1 MLLNTCMPFLFVD
14 YDQGCGGERFCAE
27 LSQSPQCES
36 LLYKKYDNGRTK
48 VHDVFSQEFLKPVP
62 NIDIKQSHAVLYT
75 IVPTHRRTSI
85 ARSLLENVH
94 SIRIQMPTD
103 SALRNHI
110 IEQQIQ
116 KVLLSKE
123 PTPEYFFGLLKI
135 LSEPNNKD
143 FIKKVKYHMLTVE
156 IMLLSQ
162 GQDPTPQAVEQ
173 YLDEIRSERDPEP
186 DQLYDLVIPYEHLVH
201 RPEQVSK
208 ELNTKFGIVT
218 VNNWLNSYA

>member
-1 MLLNTCMPFLFVD
+1 
-14 YDQGCGGERFCAE
+14 
-27 LSQSPQCES
+27 
-36 LLYKKYDNGRTK
+36 
-48 VHDVFSQEFLKPVP
+48 
-62 NIDIKQSHAVLYT
+62 
-75 IVPTHRRTSI
+75 
-85 ARSLLENVH
+85 
-94 SIRIQMPTD
+94 MPTD

-218 VNNWLNSYA
+218 ANNWLNSYA